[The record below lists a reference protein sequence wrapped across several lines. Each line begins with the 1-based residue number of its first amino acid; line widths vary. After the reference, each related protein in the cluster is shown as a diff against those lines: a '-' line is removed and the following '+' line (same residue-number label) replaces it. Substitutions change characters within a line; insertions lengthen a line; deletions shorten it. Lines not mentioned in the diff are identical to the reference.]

1 MKSSLFK
8 LLSVALLLLST
19 SHITIAQ
26 EADSLLSELQ
36 SGWAVANYQL
46 KGKQQFKAFEALI
59 ERGDASLI
67 SNPNDA
73 EIHVWTGII
82 KSTLAGAKGGLGAL
96 GLAKAAKVNLEKALE
111 IDGTVLS
118 GSAYTSIG
126 VLYNSVP
133 GWPIGFGDKKKSS
146 KNLKRALELNPTG
159 IDSNYFYADYLVSRK
174 QYSDAKSYFEK
185 ALQAAPRPGREVADA
200 GRRKEIELALASIQK
215 RL

>member
-1 MKSSLFK
+1 MKLSLFK
-8 LLSVALLLLST
+8 LMSVALLLLST

-36 SGWAVANYQL
+36 SDWAVANYQL
-46 KGKQQFKAFEALI
+46 KGKAQIKAFEALI
-59 ERGDASLI
+59 DKSDASLI

-73 EIHVWTGII
+73 EIQVWTGII
-82 KSTLAGAKGGLGAL
+82 KSTFAGAKGGLGVL
-96 GLAKAAKVNLEKALE
+96 GLAKAAKANLEKAIE

-133 GWPIGFGDKKKSS
+133 DWPIGFGDKKKSS
-146 KNLKRALELNPTG
+146 KNLKRGLELNPTG

-174 QYSDAKSYFEK
+174 KYLDAKAYFDK
-185 ALQAAPRPGREVADA
+185 ALQAAPRAGREVADS